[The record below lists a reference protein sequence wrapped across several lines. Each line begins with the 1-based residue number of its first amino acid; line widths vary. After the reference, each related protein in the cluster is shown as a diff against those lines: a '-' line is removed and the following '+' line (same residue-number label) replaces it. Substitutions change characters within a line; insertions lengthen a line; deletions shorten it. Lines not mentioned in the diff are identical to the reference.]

1 MLNKLLEWVLEVSI
15 AERSLGLDHQN
26 FDEVFYGQS
35 WALAEGAVMILT
47 TQSLNFQLLKEGQAQ
62 L

>member
-1 MLNKLLEWVLEVSI
+1 MSI